1 MISKDNIESTDIAYL
16 SRAYE
21 SLEGTQGSFGSV
33 SLSVWQGLELA
44 ITLKVTESG

>member
-21 SLEGTQGSFGSV
+21 SLEGTRGSFGSV
-33 SLSVWQGLELA
+33 SLCLA
-44 ITLKVTESG
+44 GSGAGYNS